1 GIFCDW
7 YVEIKKLRF
16 REDSGLDADWR
27 NVLTVFETGLRL
39 LHPAMP
45 FITEELWQRLAAGQ
59 SERPLSIALAP
70 YPDHDP
76 AATDEEAERQMELV
90 QQIIGAARNLRATL
104 QLDPRQTLEAV
115 LYSKGLAA
123 ELAQRHR
130 EIVER
135 LAGISLDIQSEGAPA
150 PGPTLHSTPEF
161 DLLLRISAAQSDVHR
176 RRLEKE
182 IQRLE
187 SLVASSQRQLSNE
200 EFLRRAPAE
209 VIASL
214 REKLAGYEDQ
224 LARHRE
230 VLAALSQ

>member
-1 GIFCDW
+1 
-7 YVEIKKLRF
+7 
-16 REDSGLDADWR
+16 
-27 NVLTVFETGLRL
+27 
-39 LHPAMP
+39 
-45 FITEELWQRLAAGQ
+45 
-59 SERPLSIALAP
+59 
-70 YPDHDP
+70 
-76 AATDEEAERQMELV
+76 
-90 QQIIGAARNLRATL
+90 
-104 QLDPRQTLEAV
+104 
-115 LYSKGLAA
+115 
-123 ELAQRHR
+123 
-130 EIVER
+130 
-135 LAGISLDIQSEGAPA
+135 
-150 PGPTLHSTPEF
+150 HSTPEF